1 MGGCTTNR
9 GAAEAG
15 SVRRRLRVAAL
26 PGGVA
31 RPLCL
36 TLLVA
41 TAAAGCGVLS
51 PEEQLLNDF
60 FEAARL
66 HDTTAVAKFSV
77 VTFNPR
83 VDGIVDSFEV
93 QEVVNAGDTRRVT
106 VRASVRRLEGPVA
119 EKTMVFTLARRGERW
134 FITGIG
140 GP

>member
-1 MGGCTTNR
+1 
-9 GAAEAG
+9 
-15 SVRRRLRVAAL
+15 
-26 PGGVA
+26 
-31 RPLCL
+31 
-36 TLLVA
+36 VA